1 MQHKINYINFC
12 KLEFLKEKKNLF
24 DISKLK
30 FSGLKEKRELIASWT
45 TWERDEFI
53 SLDSQIP
60 GSIERRCSKL
70 DEGRTRRGVEGL
82 I

>member
-30 FSGLKEKRELIASWT
+30 FSGLKEKRELIAS
-45 TWERDEFI
+45 
-53 SLDSQIP
+53 
-60 GSIERRCSKL
+60 
-70 DEGRTRRGVEGL
+70 
-82 I
+82 